1 MINKEKKLNE
11 ELQKC
16 RANIQRTRN
25 LIAYHKEILRQQER
39 KADDISAKLDAEKMK
54 SLYTALN
61 ANGVDIDSLR
71 QAVANGQITDK
82 TTRPADAK
90 PAETK
95 KEDKDA
101 ETDSL

>member
-1 MINKEKKLNE
+1 MTNKEQKLND

-16 RANIQRTRN
+16 RANIQRTKK
-25 LIAYHKEILRQQER
+25 LIAYHRDILRQQER
-39 KADDISAKLDAEKMK
+39 KADEVSAKLDAEKMK

-82 TTRPADAK
+82 SSK
-90 PAETK
+90 PAENK
-95 KEDKDA
+95 KEDSECIA
-101 ETDSL
+101 